1 LRTLVLPPKFRRN
14 DMTAK
19 EPIKGAGCF
28 QWSTGGWFGSQV
40 GSTCWMVV
48 GGVSLAFY
56 APLIGVTF
64 LACFAIA
71 NAIGTSLWLRR
82 DRLRPYPAI
91 QILLL
96 VIAISGLVA
105 LVTFDVLRPASV
117 RLDLTSENGGDLRQG
132 YLMFLVGVPL
142 GMLWF
147 HLMERSVAAAN
158 ARSRG
163 GC

>member
-1 LRTLVLPPKFRRN
+1 
-14 DMTAK
+14 MMAK
-19 EPIKGAGCF
+19 EPMKGPGCF
-28 QWSTGGWFGSQV
+28 QWNTGAWFGSQL
-40 GSTCWMVV
+40 GSTCWMLV
-48 GGVSLAFY
+48 GGALYAFC

-64 LACFAIA
+64 LICFAVA

-96 VIAISGLVA
+96 VIAMSGLVA
-105 LVTFDVLRPASV
+105 LVTFDVLRPANV
-117 RLDLTSENGGDLRQG
+117 RLDLTSENGGDLHEG

-142 GMLWF
+142 GMVGA
-147 HLMERSVAAAN
+147 HLMEWSATAAR
-158 ARSRG
+158 ARAQG